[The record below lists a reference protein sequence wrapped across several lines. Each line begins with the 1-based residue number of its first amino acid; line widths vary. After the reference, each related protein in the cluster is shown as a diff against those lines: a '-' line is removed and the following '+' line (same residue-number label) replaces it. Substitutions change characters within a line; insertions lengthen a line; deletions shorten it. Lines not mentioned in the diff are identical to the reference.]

1 MRRESSIRSHNEGG
15 SPFGPGGA
23 AAGLRFGRMIIACPQ
38 RAAAVLLYTC
48 KGHDIS
54 LRPRELDFAVRHVL
68 AIVVSLLASQAHA
81 ANIEVKHVDAA
92 AALIMVEGDLE
103 LGDIEIFRSQVAPLS
118 KATVA
123 FRSDGGS
130 LLAGIRIGMLIRVKN
145 FTTIVPDAAQC
156 ASACAVAWLG
166 GAHRFLGAGSKVG
179 FHAAYVQKAGGATE
193 SGPGNAVLGAY
204 LDQIGLPEDA
214 IVYITQAAPNSMKW
228 LNMEDA
234 AQHGIEVALLPPPD
248 AAAPADSVVA
258 ASQDQPQQS
267 LAGRASALV
276 VSLAARWSGPN
287 AETLRALDGLYVD
300 KVFYHGKLVPRQA
313 VLVDKRRFAERWP
326 QRSYKIRP
334 HSLSATCNAT
344 SEVCRV
350 QGIMDR
356 ELANPAANTK
366 SQDVAN
372 FDFSVARSGDA
383 LKIAAETSAVSK
395 PSDPSSGSNPL
406 TSVQRGLERLL
417 AQVSRIRQVSP
428 EAPEGQIRPSV
439 SIPH

>member
-1 MRRESSIRSHNEGG
+1 
-15 SPFGPGGA
+15 
-23 AAGLRFGRMIIACPQ
+23 
-38 RAAAVLLYTC
+38 
-48 KGHDIS
+48 
-54 LRPRELDFAVRHVL
+54 VRHVL
-68 AIVVSLLASQAHA
+68 AVLVLLLAPQAAGA
-81 ANIEVKHVDAA
+81 ANIEVKHLDAA
-92 AALIMVEGDLE
+92 AALVIVEGDLE
-103 LGDIEIFRSQVAPLS
+103 LGDIEIFRSKVAALS

-130 LLAGIRIGMLIRVKN
+130 LLAGIRIGMLVRVKS

-166 GAHRFLGAGSKVG
+166 GAHRFLGVGAKVG
-179 FHAAYVQKAGGATE
+179 FHAAYVQKGGTTTE

-228 LNMEDA
+228 LNMDEA
-234 AQHGIEVALLPPPD
+234 AQHGIEVALLPPADAVPAAD
-248 AAAPADSVVA
+248 PTAAA
-258 ASQDQPQQS
+258 ASADQPPQPS
-267 LAGRASALV
+267 LAGRATGLV
-276 VSLAARWSGPN
+276 MSLAAHWSEPN
-287 AETLRALDGLYVD
+287 AETLRALEDLYVD
-300 KVFYHGKLVPRQA
+300 KVFYHGKVTPRQA

-334 HSLSATCNAT
+334 HSVSATCNAV

-356 ELANPAANTK
+356 ELANSATNTK
-366 SQDVAN
+366 SQDVAS

-383 LKIAAETSAVSK
+383 LKIAAETSSVSK
-395 PSDPSSGSNPL
+395 VSDPSSSNPL

-417 AQVSRIRQVSP
+417 AQVSRIREVPPGS
-428 EAPEGQIRPSV
+428 ADGQIRPSAP
-439 SIPH
+439 IRR

>member
-1 MRRESSIRSHNEGG
+1 VFSK
-15 SPFGPGGA
+15 
-23 AAGLRFGRMIIACPQ
+23 GLVF
-38 RAAAVLLYTC
+38 T
-48 KGHDIS
+48 
-54 LRPRELDFAVRHVL
+54 VRHVL
-68 AIVVSLLASQAHA
+68 AMVVSLLAVPTAEA
-81 ANIEVKHVDAA
+81 ANIDVKHLDTTASLV
-92 AALIMVEGDLE
+92 MVEGDLE
-103 LGDIEIFRSQVAPLS
+103 LGDIEVFRSKVAPLS

-166 GAHRFLGAGSKVG
+166 GARRFLGSNSKVG
-179 FHAAYVQKAGGATE
+179 FHAAYVQKAGATTE

-234 AQHGIEVALLPPPD
+234 AQHGIDVALLPPPD
-248 AAAPADSVVA
+248 VTRPADPITA
-258 ASQDQPQQS
+258 AIQEQPQTS
-267 LAGRASALV
+267 LTGRATGLV
-276 VSLAARWSGPN
+276 LALAARWSGSN
-287 AETLRALDGLYVD
+287 AETLGALDEFYGE
-300 KVFYHGKLVPRQA
+300 KVFYHGKLTPRQA
-313 VLVDKRRFAERWP
+313 VLLEKRYFAERWP

-334 HSLSATCNAT
+334 RSVTASCNAA
-344 SEVCRV
+344 SEMCRV

-356 ELANPAANTK
+356 ELANSATNTK
-366 SQDVAN
+366 SRDVAS
-372 FDFSVARSGDA
+372 FDYSLIRSGEA
-383 LKIAAETSAVSK
+383 LRISAETSSVSK
-395 PSDPSSGSNPL
+395 VSDPSGGLNPL

-428 EAPEGQIRPSV
+428 VPPDGQIRPGAAV
-439 SIPH
+439 PH